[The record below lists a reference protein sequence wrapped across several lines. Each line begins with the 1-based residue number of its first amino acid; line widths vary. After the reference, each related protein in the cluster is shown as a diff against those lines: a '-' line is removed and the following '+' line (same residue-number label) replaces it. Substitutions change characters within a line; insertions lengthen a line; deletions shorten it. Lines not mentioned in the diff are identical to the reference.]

1 MPDDY
6 GDADMHILVK
16 HFGTPKMGSKGMSPR
31 KIDPQA
37 TMAEWPVFRTRL
49 LNARAAAPKRG
60 EQGYDTRLE
69 DVYEEIFRQLVYPN
83 MLILAAIFLVL
94 CLSSVW

>member
-16 HFGTPKMGSKGMSPR
+16 HFGVPKMGPKGLSPR

-37 TMAEWPVFRTRL
+37 AMVEWPVFRTRL
-49 LNARAAAPKRG
+49 LSARAAAPKKG

-69 DVYEEIFRQLVYPN
+69 DVYEEMFRQLLYPN